1 MVRTSALL
9 LASVP
14 AALALVLP
22 DGVGRLPALGWNSW
36 NAFAC
41 DINEEK
47 FLTAANKF
55 VELGFK
61 VKKESLESNKR

>member
-1 MVRTSALL
+1 MASKII
-9 LASVP
+9 LAFVAIRL
-14 AALALVLP
+14 AAALVLP

-36 NAFAC
+36 NEFAC
-41 DINEEK
+41 DISEDK

-61 VKKESLESNKR
+61 VTTLLVRNSI